1 MQSSADTT
9 ALSKVEEYLAETVK
23 TESTIRSAAVLTADG
38 LPLVLLIGKDEVEK
52 LELAAAIASLSALSE
67 QTANRLRIGAY
78 KDLMLRCSRGH
89 LLVRW
94 IGTAHVLA
102 VIADHTAPLGATTLI
117 IDFMIKKLRHLLK

>member
-23 TESTIRSAAVLTADG
+23 KEPTIRSAAVLTADG

-52 LELAAAIASLSALSE
+52 LELAAAIASLGALSE
-67 QTANRLRIGAY
+67 QTANRLRIGKY
-78 KDLMLRCSRGH
+78 QDLMLRCSRGH

-94 IGTAHVLA
+94 FGTANVLA
-102 VIADHTAPLGATTLI
+102 VIADNTAPLGATTLI
-117 IDFMIKKLRHLLK
+117 IDFMAKRLQRLLK

>member
-1 MQSSADTT
+1 MQSTADTT

-23 TESTIRSAAVLTADG
+23 KEPTIRSAAVLTADG

-67 QTANRLRIGAY
+67 QTANRLRIGKY

-94 IGTAHVLA
+94 MGRANVLA

-117 IDFMIKKLRHLLK
+117 IDFMTKKLRHLLK